1 MPKAITDT
9 LSKKERQAMEI
20 LYRLGEATAV
30 QVQAELP
37 ESPNY
42 SAVRALLGVLVEKNL
57 AKAVKPEGARHYVY
71 SPQEP
76 IHKARRGALRRLLTT
91 FFDDS
96 PSELVANLLDPSERK
111 MSVAEI
117 ERLQA
122 LIDAQRSARKP

>member
-1 MPKAITDT
+1 MAKTLTET

-20 LYRLGEATAV
+20 LYRLGEATAA

-37 ESPNY
+37 DAPNY
-42 SAVRALLGVLVEKNL
+42 SAVRGLLSVLVEKQH
-57 AKAVKPEGARHYVY
+57 AKATKPEGARHYVY

-76 IHKARRGALRRLLTT
+76 IQKARKGALRRLLTT

-96 PSELVANLLDPSERK
+96 PSELVANLLDPAERR
-111 MSVAEI
+111 MSPVEI

-122 LIDAQRSARKP
+122 LIDAQRAARKS